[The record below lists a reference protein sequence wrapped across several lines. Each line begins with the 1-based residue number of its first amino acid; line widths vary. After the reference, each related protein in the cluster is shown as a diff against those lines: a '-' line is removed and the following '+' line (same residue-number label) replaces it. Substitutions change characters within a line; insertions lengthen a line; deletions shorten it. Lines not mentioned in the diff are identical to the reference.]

1 VTETPERDEGA
12 PIIRDK
18 RRIDPDT
25 YEVREGAAQPAAPD
39 APLEADPASDLDVP
53 DPFSDAELALAER
66 TADLQRVQAE
76 YTNYRRRVERDRQA
90 VGEQALAAVF
100 AGVLPVLD
108 DIDRARAHD
117 EVTGGFAIVADGLEA
132 TLAKLGLERFGEAG
146 EPFDPTVHEAL
157 THGYSAEVTE
167 PVAAEI
173 FQSGYRVGERILRPA
188 RVAVLE
194 PAAEPAAEPQP
205 EPEPTTEPEPEQS

>member
-25 YEVREGAAQPAAPD
+25 YQVREGAAQPAAPHS
-39 APLEADPASDLDVP
+39 AAEAG
-53 DPFSDAELALAER
+53 SDAAGAPDALSDVELQLAER
-66 TADLQRVQAE
+66 TSDLQRVQAE

-100 AGVLPVLD
+100 AGLLPVLD
-108 DIDRARAHD
+108 DIDRARAHG

-132 TLAKLGLERFGEAG
+132 TFAKLGLERFGDPG

-173 FQSGYRVGERILRPA
+173 FQPGYRVGERILRPA

-194 PAAEPAAEPQP
+194 PTLEPAEAEPTPAS
-205 EPEPTTEPEPEQS
+205 EQADN

>member
-1 VTETPERDEGA
+1 VSDASERDERDERAESDEGDA

-18 RRIDPDT
+18 RRFDPNT
-25 YEVREGAAQPAAPD
+25 YEVREGAADRAAPEPVLGQSVVGSD
-39 APLEADPASDLDVP
+39 LEAQLI
-53 DPFSDAELALAER
+53 ER

-100 AGVLPVLD
+100 AGLLPVLD
-108 DIDRARAHD
+108 DLDRARAH
-117 EVTGGFAIVADGLEA
+117 EELTGGFAIVADGLEA
-132 TLAKLGLERFGEAG
+132 TLAKLGLERFGDAG

-157 THGYSAEVTE
+157 THGYSAEVSE
-167 PVAAEI
+167 PVSAQI
-173 FQSGYRVGERILRPA
+173 LQPGYRVGQRILRPA

-194 PAAEPAAEPQP
+194 PEPDQP
-205 EPEPTTEPEPEQS
+205 EDPQHSEN

>member
-12 PIIRDK
+12 PVIRDK

-39 APLEADPASDLDVP
+39 VPLEADPGSDFDAPDVL
-53 DPFSDAELALAER
+53 SDAELALAER

-90 VGEQALAAVF
+90 VGEQALATVF

-132 TLAKLGLERFGEAG
+132 TLAKLGLERFGDAG

-167 PVAAEI
+167 PVAAQI
-173 FQSGYRVGERILRPA
+173 FQSGYRVGERVLRPA

-194 PAAEPAAEPQP
+194 PGAESAPEAGSPPEPA
-205 EPEPTTEPEPEQS
+205 TEPEPESN

>member
-25 YEVREGAAQPAAPD
+25 YQVREGAAQPAAPD
-39 APLEADPASDLDVP
+39 SPAGAASG
-53 DPFSDAELALAER
+53 SDAAGAPDVVSDFELQLAER

-100 AGVLPVLD
+100 AGLLPVLD

-132 TLAKLGLERFGEAG
+132 TLAKIGLERFGDAG

-173 FQSGYRVGERILRPA
+173 FQPGYRVGERILRPA

-194 PAAEPAAEPQP
+194 PTLEPAAESPP
-205 EPEPTTEPEPEQS
+205 AAEQADN

>member
-25 YEVREGAAQPAAPD
+25 YQVREGAAQPPPPHSAAEAGSDAAGAPD
-39 APLEADPASDLDVP
+39 ALSDV
-53 DPFSDAELALAER
+53 ELQLAER
-66 TADLQRVQAE
+66 TSDLQRVQAE

-100 AGVLPVLD
+100 AGLLPVLD

-132 TLAKLGLERFGEAG
+132 TFAKLGLERFGDAG

-173 FQSGYRVGERILRPA
+173 FQPGYRVGERILRPA

-194 PAAEPAAEPQP
+194 PTLEAADE
-205 EPEPTTEPEPEQS
+205 EPTAAPEQADN

>member
-1 VTETPERDEGA
+1 MTETPEYDEGA

-18 RRIDPDT
+18 RRIDPTT
-25 YEVREGAAQPAAPD
+25 YEVREGAADQAAPTAPAGTAPAGD
-39 APLEADPASDLDVP
+39 ASSAGPA
-53 DPFSDAELALAER
+53 DPFSDAELQLAER

-76 YTNYRRRVERDRQA
+76 YANYRRRVERDRQA
-90 VGEQALAAVF
+90 VSEQALAAVF
-100 AGVLPVLD
+100 AGLLPVLD
-108 DIDRARAHD
+108 DLDRARAHD

-132 TLAKLGLERFGEAG
+132 TLAKLGLERFGDPG

-157 THGYSAEVTE
+157 THGYSAEVSE

-194 PAAEPAAEPQP
+194 P
-205 EPEPTTEPEPEQS
+205 EQ

>member
-39 APLEADPASDLDVP
+39 SQTEAGPGSDAAGVP
-53 DPFSDAELALAER
+53 DALSDVELQLAER
-66 TADLQRVQAE
+66 TSDLQRVQAE

-100 AGVLPVLD
+100 AGLLPVLD

-132 TLAKLGLERFGEAG
+132 TLVKLGLERFGDAG

-173 FQSGYRVGERILRPA
+173 FQPGYRVGERILRPA

-194 PAAEPAAEPQP
+194 PTLEPADAEPPPA
-205 EPEPTTEPEPEQS
+205 PEQADN

>member
-1 VTETPERDEGA
+1 VTETPEYDEGA

-18 RRIDPDT
+18 RRIDPTT
-25 YEVREGAAQPAAPD
+25 YEVREGAAEPAAPAAPVGD
-39 APLEADPASDLDVP
+39 ASSTNPEGPA
-53 DPFSDAELALAER
+53 DPFSDAELQLAER

-76 YTNYRRRVERDRQA
+76 YANYRRRVERDRQA
-90 VGEQALAAVF
+90 VSEQALAAVF
-100 AGVLPVLD
+100 AGLLPVLD
-108 DIDRARAHD
+108 DLDRARAHD

-132 TLAKLGLERFGEAG
+132 TLAKLGLERFGDPG

-157 THGYSAEVTE
+157 THGYSAEVSE

-194 PAAEPAAEPQP
+194 P
-205 EPEPTTEPEPEQS
+205 EQ

>member
-25 YEVREGAAQPAAPD
+25 YQVREGAAQPAAPV
-39 APLEADPASDLDVP
+39 PPAETAAGSQSAAGVP
-53 DPFSDAELALAER
+53 DVGSDVELQLAER
-66 TADLQRVQAE
+66 TSDLQRVQAE

-100 AGVLPVLD
+100 AGLLPVLD
-108 DIDRARAHD
+108 DIDRARAHG

-132 TLAKLGLERFGEAG
+132 TFAKLGLERFGDAG

-173 FQSGYRVGERILRPA
+173 FQPGYRVGERILRPA

-194 PAAEPAAEPQP
+194 PTLEPAEAEPTPAS
-205 EPEPTTEPEPEQS
+205 EQADN

>member
-1 VTETPERDEGA
+1 VTETPEYDEGA

-18 RRIDPDT
+18 RRIDPTT
-25 YEVREGAAQPAAPD
+25 YEVREGAADPAAPAAPGPAPD
-39 APLEADPASDLDVP
+39 AGPA

-76 YTNYRRRVERDRQA
+76 YANYRRRVERDRQA
-90 VGEQALAAVF
+90 VSEQALAAVF
-100 AGVLPVLD
+100 AGLLPVLD
-108 DIDRARAHD
+108 DLDRARAHD

-132 TLAKLGLERFGEAG
+132 TLAKLGLERFGDPG

-157 THGYSAEVTE
+157 THGYSAEVSE

-173 FQSGYRVGERILRPA
+173 FQSGYRVGDRVLRPA

-194 PAAEPAAEPQP
+194 P
-205 EPEPTTEPEPEQS
+205 EQ

>member
-39 APLEADPASDLDVP
+39 VPLEADPASDLDVP
-53 DPFSDAELALAER
+53 DALTDAELALAER

-100 AGVLPVLD
+100 AGLLPVLD

-132 TLAKLGLERFGEAG
+132 TFAKLGLERFGDAG

-173 FQSGYRVGERILRPA
+173 FQPGYRVGERILRPA

-194 PAAEPAAEPQP
+194 PTLEPAEAEPTPA
-205 EPEPTTEPEPEQS
+205 PEQADN